1 MSAYFESNKDRY
13 FDLLFDVSAT
23 NNWASWVEFCLEGV
37 IVQANDAAERCRK
50 LLDLRDK
57 LIRKLRDTGG
67 NTRLVTAIDQL
78 VRNPVMTIAEHA
90 RRANVT
96 YPTAKTDLERLAE
109 LGILKVI
116 AHVRPKSF
124 VCSQM
129 MKIIYDDVR

>member
-1 MSAYFESNKDRY
+1 MSAYFETNKDRY
-13 FDLLFDVSAT
+13 FDLLFDVSAS

-57 LIRKLRDTGG
+57 LVRKLRDAGG

-109 LGILKVI
+109 LGILKVM
-116 AHVRPKSF
+116 AHERPKSF

-129 MKIIYDDVR
+129 LKIIYDDVK